1 MKLYKVGGC
10 VRDTFLGMPSKDI
23 DYAVE
28 ASSFDQMRQEMIDK
42 GFNIFLETPQ
52 FLTIRAKYPNS
63 KMVADFVLCRKESGS
78 TDSRHPD
85 LVEPGTIFDDLQR
98 RDFTMNAIAEC
109 DETGNII
116 DPHGGI
122 LDLRQKL
129 LRAVGN
135 AEDRFNEDSLR
146 ILRAIRFSITKDLTI
161 HTDIWQAFEKID
173 PRKLASVS
181 TDRKREEL
189 NKMFAADSLK
199 SLRLIGELPDEL
211 QDAIFSD
218 GKVWLKAT
226 TENK

>member
-1 MKLYKVGGC
+1 
-10 VRDTFLGMPSKDI
+10 
-23 DYAVE
+23 
-28 ASSFDQMRQEMIDK
+28 
-42 GFNIFLETPQ
+42 
-52 FLTIRAKYPNS
+52 
-63 KMVADFVLCRKESGS
+63 MVADFVLCRKESGS